1 MSITTL
7 PKSAFTAVQK
17 AIGNYADT
25 KLNELFNDADT
36 VSLDRDALAEL
47 LLSGSDGIST
57 LFRQGRNTKSGKKMK
72 DPNAPKRATSAYL
85 LWLNANREE
94 IISEHF
100 GEQELTGRDKV
111 SKVGK
116 KAGELWNA
124 MSEDDKADYVAE
136 SKKLQ
141 EEYKAAMA
149 EYKPTES
156 YITKPSNLDFD
167 ALPDAPVEW
176 TGPFNGKKLHGLA
189 NGGKLGVGKFYSF
202 DEAAKAADELGETC
216 SGITYEA
223 KTGKYS
229 LRKKFEWCGDGVEGE
244 DCSWVRGEM
253 PKPKATKAKVEKA
266 EKPKKA
272 TKPKAEKSKKSKKA
286 EVVTF
291 TVNAPAEIEVETMTF
306 GTPEPEKKVETK
318 KSKKL
323 AVAPEPE
330 PEPEV
335 VEESESEDEEVS
347 VRRWNYQGKQYLLDD
362 ASGEVYDIETQD
374 VIGTLQEDG
383 TVEFDE

>member
-1 MSITTL
+1 MSLTTL
-7 PKSAFTAVQK
+7 PKNSFAQVQK
-17 AIGNYADT
+17 ALGSYADA
-25 KLNELFNDADT
+25 KIKELFSDRDT
-36 VSLDRDALAEL
+36 ITLDRDGVSEL
-47 LLSGSDGIST
+47 LLSGSDGIGS
-57 LFRQGRNTKSGKKMK
+57 LFRQGRNTSKSKKVK

-202 DEAAKAADELGETC
+202 EEAVKAAVELCTDSYEEC

-253 PKPKATKAKVEKA
+253 PKPKATKAKVEK
-266 EKPKKA
+266 PKK
-272 TKPKAEKSKKSKKA
+272 TKKA
-286 EVVTF
+286 KVVSISTE
-291 TVNAPAEIEVETMTF
+291 APMEIDVESMTF
-306 GTPEPEKKVETK
+306 VGSNTKQKKT
-318 KSKKL
+318 
-323 AVAPEPE
+323 
-330 PEPEV
+330 
-335 VEESESEDEEVS
+335 SE
-347 VRRWNYQGKQYLLDD
+347 
-362 ASGEVYDIETQD
+362 
-374 VIGTLQEDG
+374 
-383 TVEFDE
+383 F